1 MCLCFPLIPHCIL
14 TNLFY
19 CTVDAHVGRSLF
31 EDALLGGLRNHGITV
46 LLVTHAIHFLSR
58 VDYIYAMRGG
68 RVVESGTYEELM
80 GSGGDFAR
88 FDKEYGGDDQGP
100 QEHDEDNIRPGDADK
115 VTAEGDMSSA
125 EMMWLMT
132 QGITIEAV
140 KPKVVQR
147 IREQAAGSGKLEG
160 RLIVQE
166 QRRTGS
172 LSWEG
177 TFFHLLSHVF

>member
-1 MCLCFPLIPHCIL
+1 
-14 TNLFY
+14 
-19 CTVDAHVGRSLF
+19 
-31 EDALLGGLRNHGITV
+31 
-46 LLVTHAIHFLSR
+46 
-58 VDYIYAMRGG
+58 
-68 RVVESGTYEELM
+68 M